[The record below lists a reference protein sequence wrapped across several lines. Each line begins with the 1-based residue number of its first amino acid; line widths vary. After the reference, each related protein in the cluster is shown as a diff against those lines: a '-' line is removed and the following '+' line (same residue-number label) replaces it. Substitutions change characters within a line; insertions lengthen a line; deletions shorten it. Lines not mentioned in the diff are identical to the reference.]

1 LRRMR
6 PAAAKAIE
14 LDPLLAEA
22 QAAMGITYSRE
33 RDWENARKS
42 FDRAIE
48 LNPSLTQVHT
58 NYSVSTLLP
67 LGKSAKALELL
78 EAALAADPLSLEVR
92 RERALAQIIAG
103 RYDDAIANLQ
113 HVRGVDPGYPFA
125 NLLFA
130 RALTFSGRPSEAVA
144 FAESQP
150 SQPEWRRWL
159 THAYVLS
166 GRRAEAL
173 RIAATHRNEHPYRQA
188 IVYAAL
194 GDRDRTLEAL
204 DRAADILPNRTA
216 VLLVYPEMHFLRGD
230 PGLAAIRQKLN
241 IR

>member
-1 LRRMR
+1 MR

-22 QAAMGITYSRE
+22 QAAMGMTYARE

-58 NYSVSTLLP
+58 NYSISTLLP
-67 LGKSAKALELL
+67 LGKSDKALELL

-92 RERALAQIIAG
+92 RQLAMTEIIAG
-103 RYDDAIANLQ
+103 RYDDAIANLRY
-113 HVRGVDPGYPFA
+113 VIGVDPDYPFA
-125 NLLFA
+125 NLQFA
-130 RALTFSGRPSEAVA
+130 RALTFSGRAAEAVA

-150 SQPEWRRWL
+150 TQPEWRRWL
-159 THAYVLS
+159 SHAYVLS

-173 RIAATHRNEHPYRQA
+173 RIAAAHRIEHPYRQA

-194 GDRDRTLEAL
+194 GDKERTLDAL
-204 DRAADILPNRTA
+204 ERAADVLPHRTA
-216 VLLVYPEMHFLRGD
+216 LLLVYPEMHFLHGD
-230 PGLAAIRQKLN
+230 VRLAAIRQKLN
-241 IR
+241 LQ